1 MNSLFSSELALFISQ
16 SVEFLSALFIFTVG
30 SVLLVSIIIY
40 NVDLTQKESTILRNH
55 PLFARFR
62 FLFEKIGEFFRQYFF
77 AMGREELSFNR
88 ASVTG
93 YIVR

>member
-16 SVEFLSALFIFTVG
+16 SLEFLSALFIFTVG

-40 NVDLTQKESTILRNH
+40 NVDLTQKKSTILRNH

-77 AMGREELSFNR
+77 TINYEEFPFYR
-88 ASVTG
+88 A
-93 YIVR
+93 